1 MTLRRYDLSCTVDPY
16 RDGWTLSDFLV
27 SRFRYHSPA
36 LWAERLAEGI
46 VRVNGEPAPAE
57 RIVHARDRIDYFVWH
72 EEPAVDFRFDVLHED
87 DHVLAVAK
95 SGNLPVHAGGKYIR
109 HTLIAVLRETWGKEL
124 RPAHRLDR
132 ETSGVVLL
140 AKTREAARALERE
153 FHARRVGKDYVAI
166 VRGAFPAEVT
176 VDAPIGRED
185 EKGVSSFRCVDP
197 EGGKPARTR
206 FVCVAVGP
214 EPAAP
219 PEVPRPVSL
228 VLACPESGRTNQIRV
243 HAAHLGHP
251 VLGDKIYGVPRPLA
265 DRFVVAGES
274 AEVLAAAGAPRH
286 LLHCRRLTLRHPD
299 GQGTLE
305 VVAPLPPDFA
315 ESWGGPLPPFGVSLR
330 QISPVPRR
338 EPPPGP
344 TIRRNSP

>member
-16 RDGWTLSDFLV
+16 RDGWTLHAFLAG
-27 SRFRYHSPA
+27 RFRYHSPS
-36 LWAERLAEGI
+36 LWTERIAEGI
-46 VRVNGEPAPAE
+46 VRVNGEPAPAG

-72 EEPAVDFRFDVLHED
+72 EEPPVDSRYVVLHED

-109 HTLIAVLRETWGKEL
+109 HTLIATLRETWGKEL

-153 FHARRVGKDYVAI
+153 FHARRVEKSYVAI
-166 VRGAFPAEVT
+166 VRGVIAEDVT

-185 EKGVSSFRCVDP
+185 AKGVSSFRRVDP
-197 EGGKPARTR
+197 IDGKPSRTR
-206 FVCVAVGP
+206 FVRVAVRGGAP
-214 EPAAP
+214 DAAGGA
-219 PEVPRPVSL
+219 VSL
-228 VLACPESGRTNQIRV
+228 VLAAPESGRTNQIRV

-251 VLGDKIYGVPRPLA
+251 VLGDKIYGIPRPLA
-265 DRFVVAGES
+265 DRFVLGGETP
-274 AEVLAAAGAPRH
+274 EVLAAAGAPRH
-286 LLHCRRLTLRHPD
+286 LLHCGRLALRHPD
-299 GQGTLE
+299 GRGALE
-305 VVAPLPPDFA
+305 VVAPLPADFA

-330 QISPVPRR
+330 QISPVP
-338 EPPPGP
+338 
-344 TIRRNSP
+344 